1 MTDEFDG
8 IEEASRED
16 QMELMEEWFRNHFE
30 DPAERMPYESA
41 EGGYQYIW
49 GGPFNA
55 TEELYAKF
63 SGRVPDEVIEE
74 LGNKLSDENPEW
86 APVASEDDYDRS
98 LLDVV
103 RANQDAFDTF
113 NGAIQNVQEML
124 AEIADKP
131 QLEPVY
137 ALLFANII
145 STLETYLSDTFIN
158 LVLKDEK
165 LLRRFLETTPEFKQR
180 SIAFS
185 EVLAIAEKV
194 PEEVKRYLLDVV
206 WHNLAKVQAMYRNTL
221 GVDFGRAITGVARAI
236 PTRHDIV
243 HRNGKQKDGTKV
255 FVDSAKVEA
264 LISDVR
270 ALIEIVEENL
280 I

>member
-8 IEEASRED
+8 IEDASKEN

-30 DPAERMPYESA
+30 DPAERMPYEFA

-55 TEELYAKF
+55 AEELYEKF

-74 LGNKLSDENPEW
+74 LASKLSDENPEW

-103 RANQDAFDTF
+103 SANQDAFDTF
-113 NGAIQNVQEML
+113 KRAIQNVREML

-137 ALLFANII
+137 ALLYANII

-158 LVLKDEK
+158 LVLHDQD
-165 LLRRFLETTPEFKQR
+165 LLRQFLETTPEFKQR
-180 SIAFS
+180 SVSFS
-185 EVLAIAEKV
+185 EVLVVAEKV
-194 PEEVKRYLLDVV
+194 PEEAKRYLLDVV
-206 WHNLAKVQAMYRNTL
+206 WHNLAKVQVMYRDTL
-221 GVDFGRAITGVARAI
+221 GVDFGRAITSVARAI
-236 PTRHDIV
+236 PIRHDIV
-243 HRNGKQKDGTKV
+243 HRNGKKKDGTKV
-255 FVDSAKVEA
+255 CGCNGSGG
-264 LISDVR
+264 I
-270 ALIEIVEENL
+270 N
-280 I
+280 